1 MPTEPD
7 GEYTPYPYTLPVA
20 LIVASAALALVLLI
34 APIRDRLT
42 LAGLVL
48 LVGAVAAVIVPT
60 WFRPRP

>member
-1 MPTEPD
+1 MRTGPD
-7 GEYTPYPYTLPVA
+7 GEETPYPYTLPVG

-48 LVGAVAAVIVPT
+48 LVGAVAAVIMPT
-60 WFRPRP
+60 WFRPQP

>member
-7 GEYTPYPYTLPVA
+7 GEITPKPYTLPVA

-42 LAGLVL
+42 LAALVL
-48 LVGAVAAVIVPT
+48 LVGAAAAAIVPT
-60 WFRPRP
+60 WFRPQS